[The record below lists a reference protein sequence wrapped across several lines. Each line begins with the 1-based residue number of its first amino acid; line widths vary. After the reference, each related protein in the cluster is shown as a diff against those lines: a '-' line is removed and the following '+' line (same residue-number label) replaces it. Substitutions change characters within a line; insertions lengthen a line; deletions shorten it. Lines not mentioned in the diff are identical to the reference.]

1 MSKAFEIYQEN
12 IKRVRNF
19 ITLYQNA
26 TSKTGSGR
34 KTVIETDILRAG
46 IVFLHSTLEEYLRTI
61 ILDVKKA
68 RLTQSKESFQKV
80 LINVALPGDNS
91 GKSTG
96 KKYALTE
103 FWELKDKTVMD
114 VMSESLHDK
123 VGYMTFNEYSQI
135 VSSLAE
141 IDIHLDKEYNK
152 NGVIDKYIKRRHK
165 IVHEADKNVAKGKGN
180 FYSLSINPDM
190 LSGWITAV
198 DNMVIDIQ
206 KSIEQN

>member
-96 KKYALTE
+96 KICFNRILGVKGQN
-103 FWELKDKTVMD
+103 
-114 VMSESLHDK
+114 SNGCH
-123 VGYMTFNEYSQI
+123 VGI
-135 VSSLAE
+135 SS
-141 IDIHLDKEYNK
+141 
-152 NGVIDKYIKRRHK
+152 
-165 IVHEADKNVAKGKGN
+165 
-180 FYSLSINPDM
+180 
-190 LSGWITAV
+190 
-198 DNMVIDIQ
+198 
-206 KSIEQN
+206 